1 MVKVSL
7 DDVLTARE
15 KRVQYQMELLNRFDF
30 PVICFTMNIA
40 GPVKVN
46 EDTVYAFRAGSE
58 RLLDGL
64 KTMDFKILEKIDLS
78 SPAGH
83 CLLLAVDAPAE
94 KLKQLCV
101 SLENLDELG
110 RLLDMDVID
119 TKARKLTREAERSC
133 LICGLPGRGCARA
146 RIHSVE
152 QLQQKTSQ
160 IIQDYRVKRESE
172 RIASLAV
179 QSLLDEVCVTP
190 KPGLVDCHDCGS
202 HRDMNLFSFNASAAA
217 LYPYF
222 QSCYMAGI
230 QERQATAERAFGR
243 LQVLGVEAEGA
254 MRRATGGVNTHK
266 GAIYTLGVLCGAA
279 GRTGSH
285 ALEPWLEACSALTA
299 HRHAAGV
306 RAEVADGLPSVRRIG
321 LPVLQKAR
329 QDGLPFNDQCL
340 TVLLYFLS
348 SVQDT
353 NMVARGGTR
362 NAKASRDQARVLIQ
376 YHETGA
382 AGSGIREIMSRLN
395 TRYVSENLSPG
406 GCADLL
412 AATLL
417 VDRWINLE
425 A

>member
-40 GPVKVN
+40 GPEK
-46 EDTVYAFRAGSE
+46 DSALIR
-58 RLLDGL
+58 DGL

-222 QSCYMAGI
+222 QSCYRAGI

-279 GRTGSH
+279 G
-285 ALEPWLEACSALTA
+285 
-299 HRHAAGV
+299 
-306 RAEVADGLPSVRRIG
+306 
-321 LPVLQKAR
+321 
-329 QDGLPFNDQCL
+329 
-340 TVLLYFLS
+340 
-348 SVQDT
+348 
-353 NMVARGGTR
+353 
-362 NAKASRDQARVLIQ
+362 
-376 YHETGA
+376 
-382 AGSGIREIMSRLN
+382 SGIREIMSRLN
-395 TRYVSENLSPG
+395 TLYVSENLSPG